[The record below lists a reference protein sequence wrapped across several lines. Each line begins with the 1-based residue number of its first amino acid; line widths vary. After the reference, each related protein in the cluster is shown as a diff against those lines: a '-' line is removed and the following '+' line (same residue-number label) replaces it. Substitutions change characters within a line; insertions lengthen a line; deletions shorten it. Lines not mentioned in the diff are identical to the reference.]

1 MGIILKN
8 VAIVQCA
15 RIHIGIFVGHRGI
28 SIVEV
33 HRWVGAALDR
43 RDFCGTGAF
52 SWGTVRKAICRIRI
66 YILDVS
72 DPSFMFQS
80 YDVELS
86 VPPSPEPDLPPWY
99 HGFDKVGTKTSAKA
113 QAITRVRRAMVSSG
127 LPTGLQRA
135 NVG

>member
-1 MGIILKN
+1 
-8 VAIVQCA
+8 
-15 RIHIGIFVGHRGI
+15 
-28 SIVEV
+28 
-33 HRWVGAALDR
+33 
-43 RDFCGTGAF
+43 
-52 SWGTVRKAICRIRI
+52 
-66 YILDVS
+66 
-72 DPSFMFQS
+72 MFQY
-80 YDVELS
+80 YDVELR